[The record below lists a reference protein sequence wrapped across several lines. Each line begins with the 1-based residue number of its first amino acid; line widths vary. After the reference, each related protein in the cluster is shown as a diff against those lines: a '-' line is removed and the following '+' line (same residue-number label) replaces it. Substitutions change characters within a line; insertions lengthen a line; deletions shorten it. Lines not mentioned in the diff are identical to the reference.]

1 MGSNPTLSATLL
13 PRFLGILIAPTATWR
28 VLRAADPSWAQ
39 SLLGYALP
47 LALLP
52 SVAWPLGQSF
62 AGAAPALA
70 GPAAI
75 ALGFATTLLLT
86 VACTV
91 LLALGIYLL
100 SGFFGVAR
108 SWNRATAVA
117 AYSSTPVLLCGALLV
132 VPLLVIASVGGFLY
146 GLALCSI
153 GLKAMLGCREEDA
166 AAFVAGAGFFLGAS
180 SMALGALC
188 SAI

>member
-1 MGSNPTLSATLL
+1 VP
-13 PRFLGILIAPTATWR
+13 PFLGILFRPQATWR
-28 VLRAADPSWAQ
+28 RIRAADPPWGR

-52 SVAWPLGQSF
+52 SIAWPLGQSLADGTRGSAAALV
-62 AGAAPALA
+62 AGFTATLVLSLA
-70 GPAAI
+70 SV
-75 ALGFATTLLLT
+75 L
-86 VACTV
+86 

-100 SGFFGVAR
+100 SGFFEVAR

-117 AYSSTPVLLCGALLV
+117 AYSSTPVLLCGALLLN
-132 VPLLVIASVGGFLY
+132 PILVIASVGGFLY

-153 GLKAMLGCREEDA
+153 GLQEMLGCKEGETA
-166 AAFVAGAGFFLGAS
+166 GFVASAGVFLGAS

-188 SAI
+188 GAIGLL